1 MGEGENSKKKESGRK
16 NFFLKKLPIFWSK
29 FFTDGRAVKKYARY
43 YSLPARTQTARRRER
58 EERERR
64 ERREREREVLL
75 FSERKMSATPSALKA
90 SPQEVNAE
98 EENVLASR
106 DDDDDEEGEEQEEQE
121 RGASVGKEEEQE
133 ECVVFFFSRYLFLNG
148 DDDDDDD

>member
-1 MGEGENSKKKESGRK
+1 MAERSKNTRDTTHY
-16 NFFLKKLPIFWSK
+16 P
-29 FFTDGRAVKKYARY
+29 RAHKQHA
-43 YSLPARTQTARRRER
+43 E
-58 EERERR
+58 
-64 ERREREREVLL
+64 EREREVLL

-133 ECVVFFFSRYLFLNG
+133 ECVVFFSLVIYF
-148 DDDDDDD
+148 